1 MVEPVTTALAGIA
14 LVTKSVEFIKSNIQ
28 TAQDIGQFVG
38 AIENAFEGEKQCLK
52 AREKKGADPFATENV
67 AQEIIDAKL
76 AREHLNE
83 MKNLINLRFGPNTW
97 QEILLE
103 RKRRID
109 AKKQAIREERARRQK
124 QMREIQEIIKYGGI
138 GIVAIAFIGLVIY
151 IMMILAKPANA
162 IEVWGQEKSEPY
174 DECQDFKTDVFI
186 CLNEGADATYARYG
200 REYKGTLPRS
210 DMYTTC
216 RLKKSE
222 WFEKDMNKRAKDT
235 SYKCTYEHPQGS
247 PDIQLTTGPRFNCPR
262 NIECKVRK

>member
-38 AIENAFEGEKQCLK
+38 AIDDAFKGEKECIK
-52 AREKKGADPFATENV
+52 AREGKDQFATENV

-83 MKNLINLRFGPNTW
+83 MKNLINLRFGPGTW
-97 QEILLE
+97 QEILTE

-109 AKKQAIREERARRQK
+109 ERKQAIREERAKRQK
-124 QMREIQEIIKYGGI
+124 QAEEIGEILKYCGLGLTFI
-138 GIVAIAFIGLVIY
+138 GFVGLVIY
-151 IMMILAKPANA
+151 IMIILMKPVKAA
-162 IEVWGQEKSEPY
+162 

-200 REYKGTLPRS
+200 REYRGNLPRS
-210 DMYTTC
+210 DMFTMC
-216 RLKKSE
+216 RLKKQE
-222 WFEKDMNKRAKDT
+222 WFVDDKGGKDM
-235 SYKCTYEHPQGS
+235 SYKCTYEHPQDL
-247 PDIQLTTGPRFNCPR
+247 PDLVMTTGPRYQCPR
-262 NIECKVRK
+262 NIQCKVK

>member
-1 MVEPVTTALAGIA
+1 MVEPVTTVLTGIA

-38 AIENAFEGEKQCLK
+38 AIENAFEAEKQCLK
-52 AREKKGADPFATENV
+52 ARDKSGAAPFATENV

-83 MKNLINLRFGPNTW
+83 MRNLINLRFGPNTW
-97 QEILLE
+97 QEILTE

-109 AKKQAIREERARRQK
+109 ARKQKIREERAKRQK
-124 QMREIQEIIKYGGI
+124 QAEEIGEIIKYVGLGLTFV
-138 GIVAIAFIGLVIY
+138 GFVALVIY
-151 IMMILAKPANA
+151 IMIILMKPVRAA
-162 IEVWGQEKSEPY
+162 

-210 DMYTTC
+210 DMFTMC
-216 RLKKSE
+216 RLKKQE
-222 WFEKDMNKRAKDT
+222 WFVDDKGGKDM
-235 SYKCTYEHPQGS
+235 SYKCTYEHPQDL
-247 PDIQLTTGPRFNCPR
+247 PDLIMTTGPRYQCPR
-262 NIECKVRK
+262 NIQCKVK

>member
-1 MVEPVTTALAGIA
+1 MVEPVTTVLTGIA

-52 AREKKGADPFATENV
+52 ARDKKGADPFATENV

-97 QEILLE
+97 QEILTE

-109 AKKQAIREERARRQK
+109 AKKQAIKEERARRQK
-124 QMREIQEIIKYGGI
+124 QAEEIGEIIKWGGI
-138 GIVAIAFIGLVIY
+138 GITFVAFVGLVIY
-151 IMMILAKPANA
+151 VMMILMKPARA
-162 IEVWGQEKSEPY
+162 A
-174 DECQDFKTDVFI
+174 DECIDFKTDVFI
-186 CLNEGADATYARYG
+186 CLNEGAEATYARYG

-210 DMYTTC
+210 DMFTMC
-216 RLKKSE
+216 RLKKQE
-222 WFEKDMNKRAKDT
+222 WFVDDKGGKDM
-235 SYKCTYEHPQGS
+235 SYKCTYEHPQDL
-247 PDIQLTTGPRFNCPR
+247 PDLIMTTGPRYQCPR
-262 NIECKVRK
+262 NIQCKVK

>member
-1 MVEPVTTALAGIA
+1 MVEPVTTVLTGIA

-52 AREKKGADPFATENV
+52 ARDKKGADPFATENV

-97 QEILLE
+97 QEILTE

-124 QMREIQEIIKYGGI
+124 QAEEIGEIIKWGGI
-138 GIVAIAFIGLVIY
+138 GLTLIGFVALVIY
-151 IMMILAKPANA
+151 VMIILMKPARA
-162 IEVWGQEKSEPY
+162 A

-186 CLNEGADATYARYG
+186 CLNEGAEATYARYG
-200 REYKGTLPRS
+200 REYKGNLPRS
-210 DMYTTC
+210 DMFTMC
-216 RLKKSE
+216 RLKKQE
-222 WFEKDMNKRAKDT
+222 WFVDDKGGKDM
-235 SYKCTYEHPQGS
+235 SYKCTYEHPQDL
-247 PDIQLTTGPRFNCPR
+247 PDLVMTTGPRYQCPR
-262 NIECKVRK
+262 NIQCKVKK

>member
-38 AIENAFEGEKQCLK
+38 AIENAFEGEKQCIK
-52 AREKKGADPFATENV
+52 AREGKDQFATENI

-83 MKNLINLRFGPNTW
+83 MKNLINLRFGPGTW
-97 QEILLE
+97 DEILTE

-109 AKKQAIREERARRQK
+109 ARKQKIREERAKRQK
-124 QMREIQEIIKYGGI
+124 QAEEIGEIIKYVGLGLTFV
-138 GIVAIAFIGLVIY
+138 GFVALVIY
-151 IMMILAKPANA
+151 IMIILMKPARA
-162 IEVWGQEKSEPY
+162 A

-186 CLNEGADATYARYG
+186 CLNEGAEATYARYG

-210 DMYTTC
+210 DMFTMC
-216 RLKKSE
+216 RLKKQE
-222 WFEKDMNKRAKDT
+222 WFVDDKGGKDM
-235 SYKCTYEHPQGS
+235 SYKCTYEHPQDL
-247 PDIQLTTGPRFNCPR
+247 PDLIMTTGPRYQCPR
-262 NIECKVRK
+262 NIQCKVK

>member
-1 MVEPVTTALAGIA
+1 MVEPVTTVLTGIA

-52 AREKKGADPFATENV
+52 ARDKKGADPFATENV

-97 QEILLE
+97 QEILTE

-124 QMREIQEIIKYGGI
+124 QAEEIGEIIKWGGI
-138 GIVAIAFIGLVIY
+138 GLTLIGFVALVIY
-151 IMMILAKPANA
+151 VMVILMKPARA
-162 IEVWGQEKSEPY
+162 A

-186 CLNEGADATYARYG
+186 CLNEGAEATYARYG
-200 REYKGTLPRS
+200 REYKGKLPRS
-210 DMYTTC
+210 DMFTMC
-216 RLKKSE
+216 RLKKQE
-222 WFEKDMNKRAKDT
+222 WFVDDKGGKDM
-235 SYKCTYEHPQGS
+235 SYKCTYEHPQDL
-247 PDIQLTTGPRFNCPR
+247 PDLIMTTGPRYQCPR
-262 NIECKVRK
+262 NIQCKVK

>member
-38 AIENAFEGEKQCLK
+38 AIENAFEGEKQCIK
-52 AREKKGADPFATENV
+52 AREGKDQFATENI

-83 MKNLINLRFGPNTW
+83 MRNLINLRFGPGTW
-97 QEILLE
+97 QEILTE

-109 AKKQAIREERARRQK
+109 ARKQAIREERARKQK
-124 QMREIQEIIKYGGI
+124 QAEEIGEIIKYAGI
-138 GIVAIAFIGLVIY
+138 GVVVIGFLALVIY
-151 IMMILAKPANA
+151 IMVILMKPANA
-162 IEVWGQEKSEPY
+162 IEIWGQEKSEPY
-174 DECQDFKTDVFI
+174 DECHDFKVDVMI

-210 DMYTTC
+210 DMFTMC
-216 RLKKSE
+216 RLKKQE
-222 WFEKDMNKRAKDT
+222 WFVDDKGGKDM
-235 SYKCTYEHPQGS
+235 SYKCTYEHPQDL
-247 PDIQLTTGPRFNCPR
+247 PDLIMTTGPRYQCPR
-262 NIECKVRK
+262 NIQCKVK

>member
-1 MVEPVTTALAGIA
+1 MVEPVTTVLTGIA

-52 AREKKGADPFATENV
+52 ARDKSGADPFATENV

-83 MKNLINLRFGPNTW
+83 MRNLINLRFGPNTW
-97 QEILLE
+97 QEILTE

-109 AKKQAIREERARRQK
+109 ARKQKIREERAKRQK
-124 QMREIQEIIKYGGI
+124 QAEEIGEIIKYVGLGLTFV
-138 GIVAIAFIGLVIY
+138 GFVALVIY
-151 IMMILAKPANA
+151 IMIILMKPVRAA
-162 IEVWGQEKSEPY
+162 

-210 DMYTTC
+210 DMFTMC
-216 RLKKSE
+216 RLKKQE
-222 WFEKDMNKRAKDT
+222 WFVDDKGGKDM
-235 SYKCTYEHPQGS
+235 SYKCTYEHPQDL
-247 PDIQLTTGPRFNCPR
+247 PDLIMTTGPRYQCPR
-262 NIECKVRK
+262 NIQCKVK

>member
-1 MVEPVTTALAGIA
+1 MVEPVTTVLTGIA

-52 AREKKGADPFATENV
+52 ARDKSGADPFATENV

-83 MKNLINLRFGPNTW
+83 MRNLINLRFGPNTW
-97 QEILLE
+97 QEILTE

-124 QMREIQEIIKYGGI
+124 QAEEIGEIIKWGGI
-138 GIVAIAFIGLVIY
+138 AVTFIAFVALVIY
-151 IMMILAKPANA
+151 VMIILMKPARA
-162 IEVWGQEKSEPY
+162 Y
-174 DECQDFKTDVFI
+174 DECIDFKTDVFI

-200 REYKGTLPRS
+200 REYKGKLPRS
-210 DMYTTC
+210 DMFTMC
-216 RLKKSE
+216 RLKKQE
-222 WFEKDMNKRAKDT
+222 WFVDDKGGKDM
-235 SYKCTYEHPQGS
+235 SYKCTYEHPQNL
-247 PDIQLTTGPRFNCPR
+247 PDLIMTKN
-262 NIECKVRK
+262 

>member
-1 MVEPVTTALAGIA
+1 MVEPVTTVLTGIA

-52 AREKKGADPFATENV
+52 ARDKKGADPFATENV

-83 MKNLINLRFGPNTW
+83 MKNLINLRFGPSTW
-97 QEILLE
+97 DEILTE

-124 QMREIQEIIKYGGI
+124 QAEEIGEIIKWGGI
-138 GIVAIAFIGLVIY
+138 GITFVAFVGLIIY
-151 IMMILAKPANA
+151 VMMILMKPARA
-162 IEVWGQEKSEPY
+162 Y
-174 DECQDFKTDVFI
+174 DECIDFKTDVFI
-186 CLNEGADATYARYG
+186 CLNEGAEATYARYG

-210 DMYTTC
+210 DMFTMC
-216 RLKKSE
+216 RLKKQE
-222 WFEKDMNKRAKDT
+222 WFVDDKGGKDM
-235 SYKCTYEHPQGS
+235 SYKCTYEHPQDL
-247 PDIQLTTGPRFNCPR
+247 PDLIMTTGPRYQCPR
-262 NIECKVRK
+262 NIQCKVK

>member
-1 MVEPVTTALAGIA
+1 MVEPVTTVLTGIA

-38 AIENAFEGEKQCLK
+38 AIDDAFKGEKDCIK
-52 AREKKGADPFATENV
+52 AREGKDQFATENI

-83 MKNLINLRFGPNTW
+83 MKNLINLRFGPTTW
-97 QEILLE
+97 DEILGE

-109 AKKQAIREERARRQK
+109 ARKQAIKEERAKRQK
-124 QMREIQEIIKYGGI
+124 QAEEIGEIIKYCGI
-138 GIVAIAFIGLVIY
+138 GLTVIGFVALVIY
-151 IMMILAKPANA
+151 IMIILMKPARA
-162 IEVWGQEKSEPY
+162 A

-210 DMYTTC
+210 DMFTMC
-216 RLKKSE
+216 RLKKQE
-222 WFEKDMNKRAKDT
+222 WFVDDKGGKDM
-235 SYKCTYEHPQGS
+235 SYKCTYEHPQDL
-247 PDIQLTTGPRFNCPR
+247 PDLIMTTGPRYQCPR
-262 NIECKVRK
+262 NIQCKVK

>member
-1 MVEPVTTALAGIA
+1 MVEPVTTVLTGIA

-52 AREKKGADPFATENV
+52 ARDKSGADPFATENV

-83 MKNLINLRFGPNTW
+83 MRNLINLRFGPNTW
-97 QEILLE
+97 QEILTE

-109 AKKQAIREERARRQK
+109 ARKQKIREERAKRQK
-124 QMREIQEIIKYGGI
+124 QAEEIGEIIKYVGLGLTFV
-138 GIVAIAFIGLVIY
+138 GFVALVIY
-151 IMMILAKPANA
+151 IMIILMKPVRAA
-162 IEVWGQEKSEPY
+162 

-210 DMYTTC
+210 DMFTMC
-216 RLKKSE
+216 RLKKQE
-222 WFEKDMNKRAKDT
+222 WFVDDKGGKDM
-235 SYKCTYEHPQGS
+235 SYKCTYEHPQDL
-247 PDIQLTTGPRFNCPR
+247 PD
-262 NIECKVRK
+262 

>member
-1 MVEPVTTALAGIA
+1 MVEPVTTVLTGIA

-38 AIENAFEGEKQCLK
+38 AIDDAFKGEKQCIK
-52 AREKKGADPFATENV
+52 AREGKDQFATENI

-83 MKNLINLRFGPNTW
+83 MKNLINLRFGPSTW
-97 QEILLE
+97 DEILGE

-124 QMREIQEIIKYGGI
+124 QAQEIGEIIKYVGLGLTFV
-138 GIVAIAFIGLVIY
+138 GFVGLVIY
-151 IMMILAKPANA
+151 ILIILMKPARA
-162 IEVWGQEKSEPY
+162 A

-200 REYKGTLPRS
+200 REYRGNLPRS
-210 DMYTTC
+210 DMFTMC
-216 RLKKSE
+216 RLKKQE
-222 WFEKDMNKRAKDT
+222 WFVDDKGGKDM
-235 SYKCTYEHPQGS
+235 SYKCTYEHPQDL
-247 PDIQLTTGPRFNCPR
+247 PDLVMTTGPRYQCPR
-262 NIECKVRK
+262 NIQCKVK